1 VLVDFQQAF
10 ADLVASP
17 DLCNEVRA
25 NPGVLRESYRLTD
38 REAGRLAGIV
48 NHPGMA
54 CNCTL
59 YRANRLAP
67 LAMNMPGL
75 LKALGPDLR
84 SVLDRFWRR
93 YRNTDVHF
101 YVESYRFGRFVQG
114 ELARGRSFSTD
125 VEPAL
130 RREMATLA
138 ERLEVSH
145 TEIYSPF
152 RHAGRPGSWAPH

>member
-1 VLVDFQQAF
+1 MLADFQQAF

-25 NPGVLRESYRLTD
+25 NPVVLRESYRLTD
-38 REAGRLAGIV
+38 REAGRLIGIV
-48 NHPGMA
+48 KHPGMA

-67 LAMNMPGL
+67 LAMNLPGL

-84 SVLDRFWRR
+84 TVLDEFWRQ

-114 ELARGRSFSTD
+114 ELARGRSFSLE

-130 RREMATLA
+130 HREMARLQ

-145 TEIYSPF
+145 TEVYSPF
-152 RHAGRPGSWAPH
+152 RHREA